1 MAKKQSF
8 LDRVQPNRAREK
20 LIDWPFETAEPVK
33 VRMRVLGADE
43 LEAAH
48 FEAHD
53 HFKDIKRKVSATDQA
68 FVIYEQICLVWRA
81 FETEDGELLA
91 ESSAEL
97 AKNAMEF
104 TTPLYREWSRFQ
116 DAITVRPM
124 SQEQL
129 DTWIE
134 GLKKNTLAD
143 LLPALP
149 SNWLIRLC
157 TTLASQLAASTTAK
171 ESG

>member
-8 LDRVQPNRAREK
+8 LDRVQPNRARTK

-48 FEAHD
+48 FEAMD
-53 HFKDIKRKVSATDQA
+53 HFKDGKRKVLPTDQA
-68 FVIYEQICLVWRA
+68 FVIREQISLAWRA
-81 FETEDGELLA
+81 YETEDGEKIA
-91 ESSAEL
+91 ADADEL
-97 AKNAMEF
+97 AAQPMEIS
-104 TTPLYREWSRFQ
+104 TALYREWSRFQ
-116 DAITVRPM
+116 DEITVRPI

-129 DTWIE
+129 DTWID

-149 SNWLIRLC
+149 SSWLIKLI
-157 TTLASQLAASTTAK
+157 TTLASQHAASTTAS
-171 ESG
+171 EPG